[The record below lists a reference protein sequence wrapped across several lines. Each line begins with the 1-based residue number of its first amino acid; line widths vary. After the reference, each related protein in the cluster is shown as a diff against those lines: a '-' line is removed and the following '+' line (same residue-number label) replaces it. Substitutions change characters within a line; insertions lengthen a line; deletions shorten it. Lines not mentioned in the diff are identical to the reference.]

1 MNLIMKLSSSKH
13 CLKWWVNTYLFL
25 LIKTSKSAESR
36 QMLAEQQNETSSGH
50 RGPIT
55 AKGPGR
61 PRRPKRRGRPRMGGR
76 SRCSGR
82 LSRPGQSPSKSLSSV
97 SAEHNVFRRK
107 ARLKEVWF
115 SSAITSQV
123 SPPPRPIFVGF
134 FFFLDRLFSR
144 NHFQKDWFFYY
155 YYFF

>member
-1 MNLIMKLSSSKH
+1 
-13 CLKWWVNTYLFL
+13 
-25 LIKTSKSAESR
+25 
-36 QMLAEQQNETSSGH
+36 MLAEQPNETSSGH
-50 RGPIT
+50 RGPVT
-55 AKGPGR
+55 PKGPGR

-107 ARLKEVWF
+107 ARLKEVRF

-123 SPPPRPIFVGF
+123 FFSCPIFF
-134 FFFLDRLFSR
+134 PPFFSSLIFNESFSKRFFFLHPCVWTR
-144 NHFQKDWFFYY
+144 
-155 YYFF
+155 